1 MLQNERIDRI
11 CPDCGISLSP
21 RATYCGCGWGK
32 KRISNSTPFDPQ
44 CVYENNGRR
53 CKYPGSIALGT
64 LGGGPWYCR
73 IHIKDRGNLI
83 GNQALDESQRY
94 RNSSQPEDDLKDLTW
109 LAGNFPMNP
118 SETRQEYNLRCRDK
132 ALSALK
138 GFRPKAVVN
147 SEPVRMREPGEDFEE
162 L

>member
-1 MLQNERIDRI
+1 MTYSENDRL
-11 CPDCGISLSP
+11 C
-21 RATYCGCGWGK
+21 AY
-32 KRISNSTPFDPQ
+32 Q
-44 CVYENNGRR
+44 ANGLR
-53 CKYPGSIALGT
+53 CKYPGAISHGI

-109 LAGNFPMNP
+109 LAANFPMRP
-118 SETRQEYNLRCRDK
+118 DETRQEYNLRCRAK

-147 SEPVRMREPGEDFEE
+147 SDPVRMREPGEDMEE

>member
-1 MLQNERIDRI
+1 MHSEQIDRI
-11 CPDCGISLSP
+11 CPDCGIALSP

-32 KRISNSTPFDPQ
+32 KRDVKSAPFDPQ
-44 CVYENNGRR
+44 CAYENSGLR
-53 CKYPGSIALGT
+53 CRFPGSIALGT

-83 GNQALDESQRY
+83 GNQALDESQRWKATE
-94 RNSSQPEDDLKDLTW
+94 PKDDLSW
-109 LAGNFPMNP
+109 LDENFPMRP
-118 SETRQEYNLRCRDK
+118 GETRQEYNLRCRDY

-138 GFRPKAVVN
+138 GFKPKPMGGYTA
-147 SEPVRMREPGEDFEE
+147 PVRQREPGEDLVE